1 MKALLL
7 ALGNPQNDLKFIHV
21 AGTNGKGSVTCMLSN
36 ILKDAGYKVGMN
48 TSPYIEEFS
57 ERLQINN
64 IPIDGEKLVRY
75 TNIVANEVEKL
86 NKNGISPIEFEII
99 TAIGFLY
106 FKDEKCDYVVLECG
120 LGGRFDAT
128 NVIDKPEL
136 SVICSLGL
144 DHTEILGETLDKIAF
159 EKAGIIKP
167 GCPVVVY
174 GENDD
179 IAIDVIKKKSENC
192 ASMLYL
198 SDGSVK
204 VISQSL
210 EKTVFSLGDEEYEIS
225 LLGEHQIKNA
235 SLAIKA
241 AEILGIKKESIKSGI
256 SKARWKCRFEKVRE
270 GFIIDGAH
278 NYDGVKSFAESVKN
292 YMDSDENIFII
303 GMLNDKD
310 FSKSAKELSKLK
322 GRFIITDVPSYRQ
335 TDGSSVFESMKKY
348 IDDVIYIKDYKEALK
363 KAKELKSGTGFV
375 CIAGS
380 LYLAGAMRTLIK
392 N

>member
-1 MKALLL
+1 MKALLS
-7 ALGNPQNDLKFIHV
+7 ALGNPQNELKFIHV

-36 ILKDAGYKVGMN
+36 ILKEAGYKVGMN
-48 TSPYIEEFS
+48 TSPYIEEFN

-86 NKNGISPIEFEII
+86 NKNGICPIEFEII

-106 FKDEKCDYVVLECG
+106 FRDEKCDYVVLECG

-128 NVIDKPEL
+128 NVIEKPEL
-136 SVICSLGL
+136 SVICSIGL

-167 GCPVVVY
+167 FSPVVVY

-179 IAIDVIKKKSENC
+179 IAIDVIREKAERS
-192 ASMLYL
+192 ASPLYL
-198 SDGSVK
+198 SDTSIK

-210 EKTVFSLGDEEYEIS
+210 DKTVFSLDGFAYELS
-225 LLGEHQIKNA
+225 LLGNHQIKNA

-241 AEILGIKKESIKSGI
+241 SEILGIEKEYIQNGI
-256 SKARWKCRFEKVRE
+256 SKARWKCRFENMGN

-278 NYDGVKSFAESVKN
+278 NYDGVKSFVENVKKYIDN
-292 YMDSDENIFII
+292 DENIFII

-310 FSKSAKELSKLK
+310 FSMSAKELSGLK
-322 GRFIITDVPSYRQ
+322 GRFIVTDVPSYRQ
-335 TDGSSVFESMKKY
+335 TDGSKIFESMKKY
-348 IDDVIYIKDYKEALK
+348 IDDVIYIKDYKEALE
-363 KAKELKSGTGFV
+363 KAEKLKTESAFV

-380 LYLAGAMRTLIK
+380 LYLAGAVRTELK